1 MSRLPRIGDSVALVA
16 PQREQIP
23 ARVEGIGINLIEL
36 DLLEMPRTPAH
47 QLERGTLMLEFVN
60 EDGVA
65 RLHGRLDEAGL
76 RTVGHAFDAAA
87 SVRFEHKATVQL
99 LQRRDS
105 IRAITTLPMTVLALS
120 GYDHYARRVQARE
133 ISGGGMVVRG
143 LGPVEP
149 GDGYRFELELMSG
162 ELPVEGQ
169 FRVIRA
175 EGPDRATVR
184 FTAIDRADRVRIM
197 QRAFQL
203 SRTTRRTTTRR
214 SA

>member
-60 EDGVA
+60 EEGVA
-65 RLHGRLDEAGL
+65 RLHGRLDEAGV
-76 RTVGHAFDAAA
+76 RTVGHAFDAVA

-133 ISGGGMVVRG
+133 ISGGGMVVQG
-143 LGPVEP
+143 LGPAEP
-149 GDGYRFELELMSG
+149 GAGYRFEL
-162 ELPVEGQ
+162 
-169 FRVIRA
+169 
-175 EGPDRATVR
+175 
-184 FTAIDRADRVRIM
+184 
-197 QRAFQL
+197 
-203 SRTTRRTTTRR
+203 
-214 SA
+214 